1 VDAHTTRIY
10 IRIMNKP
17 QRFELSPFYCVVKFN
32 GKWERYEI
40 QSGVEIFLG
49 YADAE
54 SGQYLDW
61 FTQAT

>member
-1 VDAHTTRIY
+1 
-10 IRIMNKP
+10 MNKP

-40 QSGVEIFLG
+40 QKSGLEIFLG
-49 YADAE
+49 YADYE

-61 FTQAT
+61 FTKAA